1 MSREIKFRAWT
12 GKEML
17 YMKDRDNNFNPED
30 KHNRLMYR
38 PISSLIGDSNDYI
51 WQQFTGLKDKNGV
64 KIYAGDIVMI
74 KEPTKL
80 YPSRDYCEK
89 KSEVKWDNKNSR
101 FSIGFSNFPNKN
113 MKVIGNIYENKE
125 LLKI

>member
-64 KIYAGDIVMI
+64 KIYEDDIMEN
-74 KEPTKL
+74 KEMESK
-80 YPSRDYCEK
+80 EVVIF
-89 KSEVKWDNKNSR
+89 SEGC
-101 FSIGFSNFPNKN
+101 FSIYSLLALEEFE
-113 MKVIGNIYENKE
+113 VIGNIYENPE